1 MTLCGFMRQ
10 RDLLDLLVAV
20 ELNTRKGL
28 FWFCLVGKA
37 LLWIYE
43 TDRFVGFVG
52 SSWGGHWALVL
63 SGAGQLRG
71 FLEPAARV
79 NICRGSPDKN

>member
-1 MTLCGFMRQ
+1 MFHHLVSVV
-10 RDLLDLLVAV
+10 LDTHSSLVFGSA
-20 ELNTRKGL
+20 
-28 FWFCLVGKA
+28 WFG
-37 LLWIYE
+37 WIYE

-52 SSWGGHWALVL
+52 SSWGGGPGCALVL
-63 SGAGQLRG
+63 SRAGQLRG

>member
-10 RDLLDLLVAV
+10 RDLWDLLVAV
-20 ELNTRKGL
+20 ELNTRQGL
-28 FWFCLVGKA
+28 FWFGLVGKA

>member
-1 MTLCGFMRQ
+1 MSIYERFVGF
-10 RDLLDLLVAV
+10 LISVG
-20 ELNTRKGL
+20 LNTRQGVL
-28 FWFCLVGKA
+28 WFGLVGRA

-52 SSWGGHWALVL
+52 SSWALAACALVL